1 MSATDPGFLASGLR
15 GVRAFVLDAD
25 GVLIFAGHPLPGA
38 VEAVGRLQAA
48 GVPYRVVTNY
58 SSAHRDSLAIGFSR
72 QAGIPVDAR
81 RIITAA
87 SAAAAHTASHHPG
100 EPLFVLASAD
110 ALREWA
116 GQHVLSADEADVPGA
131 RVAAV
136 VIGDA
141 GNDLAYRN
149 LDIAF
154 RHLQAGAAF
163 IAMHR
168 NPWWVTPR
176 GVTLD
181 AGAFVTGL
189 EHATGRRATVAG
201 KPSRVVFRQ
210 AVRELAAEVAAAGG
224 RRLRGSEVAM
234 VGDDLK
240 TDVAGARRAGLRGVL
255 VLSGKV
261 NAAAFAAEQR
271 AGRVRGAAAPDGV
284 GERLLDVVTAYLD
297 GRSPDGS
304 PADR

>member
-1 MSATDPGFLASGLR
+1 
-15 GVRAFVLDAD
+15 
-25 GVLIFAGHPLPGA
+25 
-38 VEAVGRLQAA
+38 
-48 GVPYRVVTNY
+48 VTNY
-58 SSAHRDSLAIGFSR
+58 SSAHRDSLAVGFSR

-87 SAAAAHTASHHPG
+87 SAAAAHTARHHPG

-110 ALREWA
+110 ALREWD
-116 GQHVLSADEADVPGA
+116 GQRVLSADEADLPDA

-154 RHLQAGAAF
+154 RHLQTGAAF

-176 GVTLD
+176 GITLD
-181 AGAFVTGL
+181 AGAFVAGL
-189 EHATGRRATVAG
+189 EHATRRRATVAG
-201 KPSRVVFRQ
+201 KPSGVVFRQ
-210 AVRELAAEVAAAGG
+210 AVRELSAEVAAAGG
-224 RRLRGSEVAM
+224 RRLRAADVVM
-234 VGDDLK
+234 VGDDPK

-261 NAAAFAAEQR
+261 DAAALAAEQE
-271 AGRVRGAAAPDGV
+271 AGRLRGAAVPDGV
-284 GERLLDVVTAYLD
+284 GERLLDVVTAYLEGRSSD
-297 GRSPDGS
+297 GPSADRRGRSP
-304 PADR
+304 R